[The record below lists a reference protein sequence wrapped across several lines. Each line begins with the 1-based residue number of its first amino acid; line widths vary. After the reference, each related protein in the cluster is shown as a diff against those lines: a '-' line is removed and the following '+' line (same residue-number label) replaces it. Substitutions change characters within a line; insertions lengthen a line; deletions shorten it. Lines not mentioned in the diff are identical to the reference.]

1 MEKDRSRRWQLTENN
16 ADYTKQQCCETLASI
31 GRTTYVISCEETGE
45 SGTKHVHAFVIYD
58 NAISLKSLK
67 KRFPRAHFEACIGSN
82 VENRDYIVK
91 SDSQAVE
98 VGNMPIASDSDR
110 KVNVASEVVR
120 LLKDGYAVEDIMTEY
135 PDLCDY
141 CIRFFRPL
149 KEVQKEFGTYFRKR

>member
-16 ADYTKQQCCETLASI
+16 ADYTKQQCLELLGSI
-31 GRTTYVISCEETGE
+31 GSTIYVVSCEETGE
-45 SGTKHVHAFVIYD
+45 SGTKHVHAFVIYE

-67 KRFPRAHFEACIGSN
+67 KRFPRAHFESCKGSN
-82 VENRDYIVK
+82 IENRNYIVK

-98 VGNMPIASDSDR
+98 SGTMPIANDSER
-110 KVNVASEVVR
+110 KTNVASEVVG

-135 PDLCDY
+135 PELCDY
-141 CIRFFRPL
+141 CIRFFRNL